1 MKEISCDIAKDL
13 MIPYLDGICSD
24 EGRNLVDR
32 HLEQCSECRAFLESI
47 SSKETCREQH
57 ELKHLKKMNIMMKLR
72 MLMVF
77 FIPFILSVVAYNSNL
92 VKGSIKADGSA
103 IAGAD
108 GMLPVQLF
116 YLIEMP
122 VLMLCF
128 AFAFSDIKKLK
139 FSKIKI
145 PEVISFIKEA
155 KEYSDLCL
163 DVIEAD
169 NISHS
174 KAFCAPNQVKLI
186 RDKIKSLSEAENC
199 SNKLTLP
206 IDGKDIMEKFNLK
219 QSPKIGRLLD
229 IIKELYMD
237 DPRITKEQCFS
248 VIAKELGVV
257 A

>member
-145 PEVISFIKEA
+145 PALISVSVLLFIILSSNILAKLVIA
-155 KEYSDLCL
+155 Y
-163 DVIEAD
+163 
-169 NISHS
+169 
-174 KAFCAPNQVKLI
+174 APLAIN
-186 RDKIKSLSEAENC
+186 KSLTFKFSSILPADPILIILSKLNLIVRLIEN
-199 SNKLTLP
+199 
-206 IDGKDIMEKFNLK
+206 
-219 QSPKIGRLLD
+219 
-229 IIKELYMD
+229 IILIQKCWKE
-237 DPRITKEQCFS
+237 IF
-248 VIAKELGVV
+248 
-257 A
+257 